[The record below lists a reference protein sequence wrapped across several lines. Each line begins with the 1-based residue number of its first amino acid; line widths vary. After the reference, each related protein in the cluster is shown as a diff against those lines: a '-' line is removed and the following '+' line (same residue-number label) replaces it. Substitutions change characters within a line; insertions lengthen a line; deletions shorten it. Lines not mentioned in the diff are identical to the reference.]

1 MTTTTRKR
9 TTRTAARKTTTRR
22 PSAKRTLGATTRR
35 APRVK
40 SMTVAEGKRWKISE
54 YPKFAKPGS
63 VTGMRKKYHAKMA
76 LLVRC
81 GDYIYNVT
89 TAPEIYEAAK

>member
-1 MTTTTRKR
+1 
-9 TTRTAARKTTTRR
+9 
-22 PSAKRTLGATTRR
+22 
-35 APRVK
+35 
-40 SMTVAEGKRWKISE
+40 MTVAEGNRWKIGQ
-54 YPKFAKPGS
+54 YPSFSKTGS
-63 VTGMRKKYHAKMA
+63 VTGMRKKYYGKMA

>member
-1 MTTTTRKR
+1 MRTTTKKR
-9 TTRTAARKTTTRR
+9 TTRTTTKKTTRH
-22 PSAKRTLGATTRR
+22 PAAKRTLGTTAGR

-40 SMTVAEGKRWKISE
+40 TMSVADGKRFGISQ
-54 YPKFAKPGS
+54 YPNFSKTGS
-63 VTGMRKKYHAKMA
+63 VTGMRKKYYGKMA